1 MVRNLLTTIRI
12 MIVTN
17 HDAEFEEYVKLTEE
31 LLDDSNEL
39 RDFLTT
45 SSSLVQRTS
54 DNKWTQLDKY
64 FVLLNKLI
72 GQRFASLIPVRIE
85 DKPV

>member
-12 MIVTN
+12 MIATN
-17 HDAEFEEYVKLTEE
+17 HDAEFDAFVRLTEE

-45 SSSLVQRTS
+45 SSNLVQRQA
-54 DNKWTQLDKY
+54 DNKWVKLNKY
-64 FVLLNKLI
+64 FALLNKLI
-72 GQRFASLIPVRIE
+72 GRRFASLTPVRIE